1 VGRLLGNPFPDIAAE
16 CLKEFTQE
24 SWIFVYLTQRTRAHD
39 TNLLEQSVAHTH
51 EEEDESEKKRE
62 NRRNSVLLNRMN
74 NWNE

>member
-24 SWIFVYLTQRTRAHD
+24 SWIFVYLTPRTRAHD

-51 EEEDESEKKRE
+51 EEDKSEKKRE